1 VRLAGQDDCML
12 SVRVCADAPVGSAA
26 KNATATAVHSVVPR
40 TFLMRILPS
49 DGDGSEKVRKRS
61 RAFTLSRGELRNP
74 SARNW
79 RGLGLRVPTGWNLV
93 RAPREWSRS
102 AAIRCGID
110 CGRDNYRRSA
120 RRPATIDTH
129 RYGRQAVLPTLS

>member
-1 VRLAGQDDCML
+1 ML

-26 KNATATAVHSVVPR
+26 KNATATAAHNVVPR

-49 DGDGSEKVRKRS
+49 VMAPKRCTS
-61 RAFTLSRGELRNP
+61 VAELSRCREENCEGGPHETGP
-74 SARNW
+74 T
-79 RGLGLRVPTGWNLV
+79 LGVRPPTGWNLV

-110 CGRDNYRRSA
+110 CGRDSYRRSA
-120 RRPATIDTH
+120 RRPATIDIR
-129 RYGRQAVLPTLS
+129 RYGRRAVLPRLS